1 MLELLRIPHAMEGVL
16 ASLDEQRLEEERM
29 DRELQELGPVQVAE
43 VNSCGKE
50 QLVDGWLSDKAN
62 DFTVEPD
69 PPMDFFRR
77 DEDGVN
83 TNFKEN

>member
-1 MLELLRIPHAMEGVL
+1 MLELLRIPQAMSGVL
-16 ASLDEQRLEEERM
+16 STLEQQRVEEEM
-29 DRELQELGPVQVAE
+29 DGQQLQELRPVQMAKIHSTLKKRL
-43 VNSCGKE
+43 VN
-50 QLVDGWLSDKAN
+50 GWLLDKAN

-77 DEDGVN
+77 DEDGAN